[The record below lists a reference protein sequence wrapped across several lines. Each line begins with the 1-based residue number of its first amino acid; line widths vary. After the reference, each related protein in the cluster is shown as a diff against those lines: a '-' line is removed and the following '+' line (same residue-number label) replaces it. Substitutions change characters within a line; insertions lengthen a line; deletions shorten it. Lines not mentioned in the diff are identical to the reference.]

1 MGRAKRSMNELPAVN
16 KHPLNQ
22 SFNASSA
29 RDVFD
34 SFRKRQQSTASSFGK
49 INSFLM
55 SLKKDERQQLEASI
69 GPVMPRFELSEIEK
83 LKEDINLITKAK
95 RRGQSERK

>member
-1 MGRAKRSMNELPAVN
+1 MNELPVVN

-22 SFNASSA
+22 SFNAASA
-29 RDVFD
+29 REVYD
-34 SFRKRQQSTASSFGK
+34 SFRKRQQSTASGFGK

-55 SLKKDERQQLEASI
+55 SLKKEEGRPMEASI
-69 GPVMPRFELSEIEK
+69 GPVMPRFEPSAIER

-95 RRGQSERK
+95 KRGQS